1 MSMLLEKAIK
11 QLERLPKKSQDI
23 YASMI
28 FDELESEIKWDKLFA
43 HTTGKQIKKMEQ
55 MIRSDVKKGA
65 TPLLQFLRA

>member
-11 QLERLPKKSQDI
+11 QLERLPKKRQDV

-43 HTTGKQIKKMEQ
+43 RTTGKQIKKIEQ
-55 MIRSDVKKGA
+55 MVRGDVKKGA
-65 TPLLQFLRA
+65 TLLLQFLRA